1 MIRGF
6 KISWDVDQI
15 LTALRQCAGQAANA
29 RNDGLHHYAWHCKQD
44 LLQVKYELDRML
56 RNLPKF
62 VPEDAWI
69 REQEKRQVWQHL
81 ISKDQK

>member
-1 MIRGF
+1 LIMGF

-15 LTALRQCAGQAANA
+15 LTALRQCAGRAANP
-29 RNDGLHHYAWHCKQD
+29 RNDGFSAWHCKQD
-44 LLQVKYELDRML
+44 LLQVKHALDRML
-56 RNLPKF
+56 RDLPKF
-62 VPEDAWI
+62 APEDAWI